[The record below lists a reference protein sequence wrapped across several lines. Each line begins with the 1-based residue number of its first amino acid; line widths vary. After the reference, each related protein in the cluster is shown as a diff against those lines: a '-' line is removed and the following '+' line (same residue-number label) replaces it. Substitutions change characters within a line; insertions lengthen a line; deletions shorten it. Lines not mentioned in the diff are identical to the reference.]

1 MADRKAYKTDVTDA
15 QWLIVEPLL
24 RQADPPANK
33 GPERSA
39 DLREIYNTIIYQ
51 QRTGCQWE
59 LLPHDLLPKGTV
71 YKYFSR
77 WRDRGVLREVN
88 QQLVDLVR
96 SKSVHPDGSPRQTK
110 PSACSMDSQTTKSTQ
125 ACEDRGFDGGKR
137 ITGRKRHIAVET
149 MGLLLAVFVSV
160 ASVDDALGA
169 EFLVDQLGDQRQPN
183 LKICWGDNKY
193 HNHTL
198 NRYIEGAADIAWK
211 MEVIKRPD
219 GIKGWVSLPKRW
231 VVERTF

>member
-1 MADRKAYKTDVTDA
+1 
-15 QWLIVEPLL
+15 
-24 RQADPPANK
+24 
-33 GPERSA
+33 
-39 DLREIYNTIIYQ
+39 
-51 QRTGCQWE
+51 
-59 LLPHDLLPKGTV
+59 
-71 YKYFSR
+71 
-77 WRDRGVLREVN
+77 
-88 QQLVDLVR
+88 
-96 SKSVHPDGSPRQTK
+96 
-110 PSACSMDSQTTKSTQ
+110 MDSQTTKSTQ
-125 ACEDRGFDGGKR
+125 ACEDRGFDGGKK